1 LNHPVYWKLLQVRDS
16 TCIQAVLLS
25 LGRLPF
31 HTDKQ
36 CPFLSKLVNS
46 DNTLLV
52 ELFVMFGHR
61 QLSAL
66 RIIDL
71 E

>member
-1 LNHPVYWKLLQVRDS
+1 
-16 TCIQAVLLS
+16 
-25 LGRLPF
+25 
-31 HTDKQ
+31 
-36 CPFLSKLVNS
+36 VNS

-71 E
+71 QWLRME